1 MKKLSIY
8 LVVILTIFAIS
19 CSKQEVKIEGT
30 YNYSVSFLKKVNFKD
45 IKNVTLGDTTY
56 TSGEVTLYWDLK
68 EEPKG
73 TNIIIEKAEGTDS
86 AYQQPILY
94 QIQKTDNFKDQITN
108 AGKYFYKVSIDK
120 NLMNK
125 YSIEIP
131 ELTIYSPSTKDTAVS
146 TKNLTIYFN
155 KVNGAEKYNVTLLNY
170 KNELVWNIESAD
182 TQITYTGKEL
192 EAGFVYNLI
201 VSTEIVVDSINKISL
216 TSESHFLVNKK

>member
-1 MKKLSIY
+1 
-8 LVVILTIFAIS
+8 
-19 CSKQEVKIEGT
+19 
-30 YNYSVSFLKKVNFKD
+30 
-45 IKNVTLGDTTY
+45 LGDTTY

-73 TNIIIEKAEGTDS
+73 TNIIIEKAEGADS

-94 QIQKTDNFKDQITN
+94 QLQKTDNFKDQITN

-120 NLMNK
+120 NLINK

-192 EAGFVYNLI
+192 EAGYVYNLI